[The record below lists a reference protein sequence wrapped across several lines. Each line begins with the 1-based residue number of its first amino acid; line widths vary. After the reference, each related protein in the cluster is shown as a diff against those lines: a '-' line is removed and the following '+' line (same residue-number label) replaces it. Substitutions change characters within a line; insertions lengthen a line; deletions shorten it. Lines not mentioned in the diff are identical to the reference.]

1 MDTGRSDAMIAV
13 FELSRDVQCGSIR
26 SIRGVWF
33 TLFFLPVSNEPL
45 PPIRHLLLLIH
56 SALASSGVHISTVKS
71 NYGVVVGIAVSKKV
85 VQAPAALR
93 YLPFCPTPRH
103 CKDWQAG
110 EERGIPLSHETA
122 TTWKIS
128 RVRGIQDADVEKI
141 FRMNNHLGRIDHFD
155 NVIALQ
161 SVAVDRIEN

>member
-1 MDTGRSDAMIAV
+1 MIAA

-26 SIRGVWF
+26 SICGVWF

-45 PPIRHLLLLIH
+45 PTIRHLLLLIH
-56 SALASSGVHISTVKS
+56 SALVSSVVHINTVES

-85 VQAPAALR
+85 VQALAGLR
-93 YLPFCPTPRH
+93 YLPFCP
-103 CKDWQAG
+103 DWQTG

-128 RVRGIQDADVEKI
+128 RVRGIQDADVEKK
-141 FRMNNHLGRIDHFD
+141 FSMNNHLVAIDHFYSG
-155 NVIALQ
+155 IALQ
-161 SVAVDRIEN
+161 SIADVWKLIKAKSESE